1 MICWKNC
8 RNLVLIFI
16 SVSVAG
22 CLGYDVLEN
31 RGKRKTDLPP
41 AQKILLIPAH
51 HNLNNQQL
59 KQHQHNTHQN

>member
-31 RGKRKTDLPP
+31 RGKRQMNTIEF
-41 AQKILLIPAH
+41 QLLVV
-51 HNLNNQQL
+51 
-59 KQHQHNTHQN
+59 